1 MNKEEVQELKEGFD
15 CLLGEV
21 LIQMG
26 KYIKNNDSDDAGEV
40 FEKILEILSARD
52 EIIAKF
58 NSHLK

>member
-1 MNKEEVQELKEGFD
+1 MQELKEGFD

-52 EIIAKF
+52 EIIAEF